1 MVRYSDKILSLR
13 KEGKTYK
20 EIIKIL
26 GCALSTVSYHCQLN
40 GLGDNNQ
47 KVTEEE
53 KTNFQK
59 MYDEIGSLKK
69 VAKLTNRSFETV
81 KKYVKVKLRSKTITS
96 SESVILWRKRTK
108 LKLIEYKGGKC
119 EVCGYS
125 KCARALEFHH
135 TNPNEKD
142 FAISGKSLSFD
153 KLKNEVDKCL
163 LVCANCHCEIHDNL
177 INNMALSF
185 N

>member
-13 KEGKTYK
+13 NEGKTYK
-20 EIIKIL
+20 EITKIL
-26 GCALSTVSYHCQLN
+26 GCAMSTVSYHCQLN

-53 KTNFQK
+53 IITFQK

-69 VAKLTNRSFETV
+69 VAKLTNRSFETIQ
-81 KKYVKVKLRSKTITS
+81 KYVKIKEKSKTKTS

-119 EVCGYS
+119 EICGYS
-125 KCARALEFHH
+125 NCSRALEFHH
-135 TNPNEKD
+135 INPNEKD
-142 FAISGKSLSFD
+142 FTISGKSLSFD

-177 INNMALSF
+177 INNLALSF